1 MAQTVSIII
10 ASEDR
15 TRLAGVIENRNTAHK
30 HIQRARIV
38 LHSADRL
45 PVLEVARQ
53 IGISRPAIWRWQLR
67 YAEQG
72 DGLLRDKARKPG
84 KAPVQLE
91 TVAKVL
97 ALLNGSNK
105 PSHR

>member
-1 MAQTVSIII
+1 MRFCGYGI

-30 HIQRARIV
+30 HIQRAQIV
-38 LHSADRL
+38 LLSVDRL

-72 DGLLRDKARKPG
+72 VDGLLRDKARKPG

-97 ALLNGSNK
+97 ALPNGSNK
-105 PSHR
+105 PSNR